1 MKEIIMFFFSL
12 FPLKNAILFESVP
25 DFSDNSKAVFDEMI
39 KRGINKKC
47 KMIWLVSDKFKQFP
61 TIENVLYVDRKT
73 FYHKIVFI
81 YYRLRVKCIIT
92 CNENFRKLNK
102 NQFSFFL
109 THGSPIK
116 NIKGVYTISE
126 DIDNFLVASKEF
138 GKVMAYQH
146 SVDISKV
153 IALGYP
159 RNDLLFVKR
168 DLNNLFKKQYR
179 KIIVWYPTFRQ
190 HKNGLKTGSSTIF
203 PIIDDEAKAIQVNDY
218 AHDNDV
224 LIVIKPHFAQD
235 IKMFKKLSL
244 SNIFFIDDYFF
255 ESKNI
260 SSYEF
265 IGNCDALLTDYS
277 SVYYD
282 YTLCNKPIGV
292 VWEDIEEFR
301 NNPGFSIDLDY
312 YWKGAEKLYTVQDLL
327 KFIQNIAN
335 EVDQLKKERNKI
347 KKIVNYAVDN
357 KNSERVVDFIINKNR
372 WMGG

>member
-1 MKEIIMFFFSL
+1 
-12 FPLKNAILFESVP
+12 
-25 DFSDNSKAVFDEMI
+25 
-39 KRGINKKC
+39 
-47 KMIWLVSDKFKQFP
+47 
-61 TIENVLYVDRKT
+61 
-73 FYHKIVFI
+73 
-81 YYRLRVKCIIT
+81 
-92 CNENFRKLNK
+92 
-102 NQFSFFL
+102 
-109 THGSPIK
+109 
-116 NIKGVYTISE
+116 
-126 DIDNFLVASKEF
+126 
-138 GKVMAYQH
+138 
-146 SVDISKV
+146 
-153 IALGYP
+153 
-159 RNDLLFVKR
+159 
-168 DLNNLFKKQYR
+168 
-179 KIIVWYPTFRQ
+179 
-190 HKNGLKTGSSTIF
+190 
-203 PIIDDEAKAIQVNDY
+203 
-218 AHDNDV
+218 
-224 LIVIKPHFAQD
+224 
-235 IKMFKKLSL
+235 MFKKLSL

-372 WMGG
+372 WMGV